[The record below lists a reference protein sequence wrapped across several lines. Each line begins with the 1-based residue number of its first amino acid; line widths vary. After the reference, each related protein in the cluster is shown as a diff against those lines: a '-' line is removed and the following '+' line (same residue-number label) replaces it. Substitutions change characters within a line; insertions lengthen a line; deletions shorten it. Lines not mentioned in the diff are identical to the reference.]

1 MLHPTKSK
9 AQITARGTDGDSASN
24 AVQGGEGEGARCS
37 LRNNL
42 PHLSLSSPPPLICTT
57 KREARVSQHVGR
69 DVGPVANF
77 FRTYQP
83 LARVLSFPPG
93 GHHYPTSKLAI
104 SNLVPQLRAGARSLL
119 VMRTEGGWP
128 ACSPGEGDEVGM
140 RAKERGA
147 RGLTPTLHLSGAGL
161 KASPL
166 RGRRALPCLP
176 LRGWHD
182 GGGLRGRSGAP
193 APSAPT
199 GSREH
204 MRPAAAIIG
213 CTATQRTAPPSRLPE
228 WASIGRQLGN
238 L

>member
-1 MLHPTKSK
+1 ML
-9 AQITARGTDGDSASN
+9 
-24 AVQGGEGEGARCS
+24 
-37 LRNNL
+37 
-42 PHLSLSSPPPLICTT
+42 
-57 KREARVSQHVGR
+57 
-69 DVGPVANF
+69 GPWPIV
-77 FRTYQP
+77 RTYQP

-161 KASPL
+161 KASSL

-176 LRGWHD
+176 LRGWHE
-182 GGGLRGRSGAP
+182 GEGACGTEERAP

-204 MRPAAAIIG
+204 MRPAAAITG